1 MSDAPLPL
9 VDVIPDYPA
18 IRDEV
23 EAGLRE
29 VMETGRFVL
38 GPNVLAFEEAVAVRL
53 GTAAA
58 VGCASGTDALHL
70 ALRALGIGAD
80 DEVITT
86 AFTFRATAE
95 AISHAGAEPVFA
107 DIDPGS
113 LNLDPAAVESL
124 IGSRTRA
131 ILVVH
136 LFGRPAAMGALREI
150 ADDHG
155 LYLVEDCA
163 QAFGARWDGREVG
176 ALGDAGCFSFYP
188 TKNLAA
194 FGDGGLITVAD
205 PTVADRLRALRNH
218 GPDDGV
224 GFNSRLDEMQAV
236 VLRARLPR
244 LDAANDARRRLAAGY
259 ARELGDLPG
268 LELPGE
274 GTGER
279 HVYHLYT
286 VLSDHRDDLR
296 RALADAGIG
305 TGVYYQ
311 RPLHRDPA
319 FAACRAGVLP
329 VTEAASRRCLSLP
342 MHSGVQGADVRRVA
356 AVIRACLGG

>member
-9 VDVIPDYPA
+9 VDVIADYPA

-29 VMETGRFVL
+29 VMESGRFVL
-38 GPNVLAFEEAVAVRL
+38 GPNVAAFEEAVAARL
-53 GTAAA
+53 GVAAA

-70 ALRALGIGAD
+70 ALRALGIGAG

-95 AISHAGAEPVFA
+95 AICHAGAEPVFA

-131 ILVVH
+131 ILAVH
-136 LFGRPAAMGALREI
+136 LFGRPAAMGALRGM
-150 ADDHG
+150 ADRHG

-163 QAFGARWDGREVG
+163 QAFGARWEGREVG

-205 PTVADRLRALRNH
+205 PAVAERLRALRGH
-218 GPDDGV
+218 GPEDGV
-224 GFNSRLDEMQAV
+224 GFDSRLDEMQAV

-244 LDAANDARRRLAAGY
+244 LDAANDARRRLAAAYG
-259 ARELGDLPG
+259 RELGGLRG

-274 GTGER
+274 GTREH

-286 VLSDHRDDLR
+286 VLSDHRDELR
-296 RALADAGIG
+296 AALGDAGIG

-311 RPLHRDPA
+311 RPLHQDPA
-319 FAACRAGVLP
+319 FAACRAGALP
-329 VTEAASRRCLSLP
+329 VTGAAGRRCLSLP
-342 MHSGVQGADVRRVA
+342 MHSGLQGEDVRRVG
-356 AVIRACLGG
+356 AVIRDCLGG